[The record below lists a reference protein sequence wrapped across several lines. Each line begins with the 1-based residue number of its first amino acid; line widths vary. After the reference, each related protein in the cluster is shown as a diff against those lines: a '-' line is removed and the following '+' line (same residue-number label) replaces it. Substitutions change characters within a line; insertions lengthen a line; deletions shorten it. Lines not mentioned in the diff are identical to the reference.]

1 MDALCPETPGK
12 FSKCIL
18 QRGVGRDNLVNVTP
32 QRASLCTGSDNSSKG
47 NLTYNPAPLLVF
59 YLLKVMSTN

>member
-32 QRASLCTGSDNSSKG
+32 QRASLLQEVITPVK
-47 NLTYNPAPLLVF
+47 AI
-59 YLLKVMSTN
+59 